1 MLEVTC
7 YRTYKR
13 SLSEA
18 FTNRIYI
25 WNSAARGI
33 VKLFSPEC
41 KEDQES
47 CHYITITFHYWI
59 NNKCSYFSTSVL
71 QDMVKTNSK
80 QVSMMLMH
88 FGHFLSQD
96 LIMTSEEGQLTI
108 DIYLTGS
115 ILKIHS

>member
-7 YRTYKR
+7 YRTYKC

-18 FTNRIYI
+18 ITNRIYI

-47 CHYITITFHYWI
+47 CHYITITFHYWM
-59 NNKCSYFSTSVL
+59 NNKLYIIYIIYIR
-71 QDMVKTNSK
+71 
-80 QVSMMLMH
+80 LMIIFQH
-88 FGHFLSQD
+88 ICPTRH
-96 LIMTSEEGQLTI
+96 GQN
-108 DIYLTGS
+108 
-115 ILKIHS
+115 